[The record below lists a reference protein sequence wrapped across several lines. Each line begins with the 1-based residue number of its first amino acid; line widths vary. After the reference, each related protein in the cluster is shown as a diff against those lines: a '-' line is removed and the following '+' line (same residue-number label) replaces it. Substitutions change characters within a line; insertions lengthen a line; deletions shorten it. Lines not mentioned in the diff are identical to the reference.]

1 MSKGEIKMNKL
12 EKEVKRIINELK
24 NGEREFIDLSDDNFF
39 IENELDLL
47 EILDV
52 DEGGDFLDLLE
63 LELEEDEE
71 IKKISNK
78 IVKREWYRG
87 QYVNFTEAGYTL
99 VYMLP
104 ETYEKYNGDVETFNE
119 SFGL

>member
-1 MSKGEIKMNKL
+1 MTKL

-104 ETYEKYNGDVETFNE
+104 ETYDKYDGNVETFNE